1 MSILTY
7 QQWPNNSANPQFIA
21 MKEVLDRAK
30 SFTALDIA
38 CDERKINAQS
48 GNGVNLRRWVN
59 PSVEATAGQVPNEG
73 VNPPSRQLTY
83 TDYTGTMGRYV
94 EVFEVS
100 RYNQDLHPYDAVKG
114 SVDTGIDLVKSDQER
129 VRWNAAIAGTNVL
142 YNSAA
147 ITSRATVNGTITLG
161 RIQTAIRAIRANK
174 GDQFTANEGGQ
185 NKVGTSPV
193 EAAYY
198 AFCHTDMETDIR
210 ALPGFKTVAEYPSG
224 KGMDYEFGAV
234 LNVRFFTTPEL
245 IPFVNA
251 GAATTSLIATGTS
264 GTSSG
269 SADVYPIVIVA
280 KHAMTSVRVTGAG
293 KNGTGNIKPEVLD
306 KADKSDPSNERIYIA
321 FSWYDLCM
329 RTAEEWM
336 YRIEVGATRNP

>member
-1 MSILTY
+1 MSILNY
-7 QQWPNNSANPQFIA
+7 QQYPNNSANAQYVA
-21 MKEVLDRAK
+21 LKEVLDRAPA
-30 SFTALDIA
+30 FIALDQA
-38 CDERKINAQS
+38 CDERKIMAQT
-48 GNGVNLRRWVN
+48 GNGVNLRRWTN
-59 PSVEATAGQVPNEG
+59 PTVETTAGAVASEG
-73 VNPPSRQLTY
+73 VNPASRALTY

-94 EVFEVS
+94 EIFEVS

-129 VRWNAAIAGTNVL
+129 VRWNAAIAGTNVI

-147 ITSRATVNGTITLG
+147 ISSRGTVNGTITLG
-161 RIQTAIRAIRANK
+161 RIQVAVRSIRANK
-174 GDQFTANEGGQ
+174 GEQFSAAEGGQ

-198 AFCHTDMETDIR
+198 AFCHTDLEPDIR

-224 KGMDYEFGAV
+224 KGMNYEFGAV
-234 LNVRFFTTPEL
+234 LNVRFFTSPEFV
-245 IPFVNA
+245 PFTNS
-251 GAATTSLIATGTS
+251 GASSSTLVATGTS
-264 GTSSG
+264 GTSAG

-280 KHAMTSVRVTGAG
+280 KHALTSVRLTGAG
-293 KNGTGNIKPEVLD
+293 KNGVGNVKPTILD
-306 KADKSDPSNERIYIA
+306 QADKSDPSNERVYISFA
-321 FSWYDLCM
+321 WYDLCM